1 MNNKVNI
8 ATGEISKSIIDQIRR
23 LALAIQIEKQCSKTV
38 AIEEV
43 SYFLKQ
49 LIFIIGED
57 IKKINTKKN
66 NNSDPLDKPK

>member
-8 ATGEISKSIIDQIRR
+8 ATGEISKSIIAQIRR
-23 LALAIQIEKQCSKTV
+23 LALAIQVEKQCSKTV